1 MDKEACSLLEQG
13 AEALH
18 ISLTPQSFHTL
29 SLYIDELQRW
39 AQVFNLVGQHDAKT
53 IIRKHILDSLA
64 FSHNLPGQGV
74 FADLGSGAGFP
85 GFILAVTGQK
95 RQVFLIETR
104 RKRANF
110 LKQAVRI
117 TGVENI
123 RVFEGRAEEFALQD
137 RRPAWFDTVVT
148 RATWDIA
155 HFLTLCLPIVK
166 GGGRAVA
173 MRGPH
178 KKGDGTAGEDCSPHG
193 SFVQETI
200 SEYRLPFG
208 EGDRYALFFRRKCF
222 T

>member
-1 MDKEACSLLEQG
+1 MDKESYSLLEQG
-13 AEALH
+13 AETLR
-18 ISLTPQSFHTL
+18 IPLTPQSLRTL

-39 AQVFNLVGQHDAKT
+39 AQVFNLVGQYDAKK

-64 FSHNLPGQGV
+64 FSHVLPGQGI

-85 GFILAVTGQK
+85 GFVLGITGQE
-95 RQVFLIETR
+95 REVFLIETR

-110 LKQAVRI
+110 LKQAVRT

-137 RRPAWFDTVVT
+137 RGSARFDTVVT
-148 RATWDIA
+148 RATWDIT

-166 GGGRAVA
+166 KGGYAVA
-173 MRGPH
+173 MRGPRR
-178 KKGDGTAGEDCSPHG
+178 KGGGAGEDRSSHD
-193 SFVQETI
+193 SFVQEAI

-208 EGDRYALFFRRKCF
+208 EGDRYALFFRKKCF